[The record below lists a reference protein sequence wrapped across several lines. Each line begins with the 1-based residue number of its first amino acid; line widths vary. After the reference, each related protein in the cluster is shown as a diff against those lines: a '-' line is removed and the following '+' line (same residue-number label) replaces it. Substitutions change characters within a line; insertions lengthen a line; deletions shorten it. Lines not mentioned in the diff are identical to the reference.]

1 VEDNTCY
8 ERDDFQ
14 ADSYE
19 DEQADPYNLGYQA
32 GMKGEARKSDNS
44 MTVLSGLGVGK
55 MVGVTSGIVRRL
67 KGFVIEA
74 WG

>member
-44 MTVLSGLGVGK
+44 ID
-55 MVGVTSGIVRRL
+55 GIEWLRGWQDGGGDKRDREKAQRL
-67 KGFVIEA
+67 RD
-74 WG
+74 